1 MDIHVRD
8 ALPELA
14 LPSLQQS
21 CYELGASEDE
31 EEKALFILNQLKPWY
46 ALISNFFH
54 HITEE

>member
-14 LPSLQQS
+14 MPSLQQS
-21 CYELGASEDE
+21 CYELRASEGE
-31 EEKALFILNQLKPWY
+31 GETALFILNQLKSLS

-54 HITEE
+54 HVNEE